1 MLSYFTIFTACA
13 PIFII
18 IASGYGCRRL
28 KILSKE
34 SDNSLVRLT
43 LNLLF
48 PAFII
53 NHILGNPKLTNTS
66 TILTATGTGFFFLI
80 LSIGICFYLSILL
93 KSTSEQR
100 RAFAVTTG
108 LQNYGFIP
116 IPIIYALFPESSV
129 GIIGVLLMHSIGV
142 EIALWTAGVMM
153 LSGNQ
158 KGGWKRLLNTPL
170 ITTIACLF
178 ANAAGAGNW
187 LHEKLEGTS
196 KMLGDC
202 AIPLSLLLI
211 GATIFDL
218 LNDSDGKKI
227 NQNRTREA
235 ILAAGLRMIIL
246 PSLILL
252 FAKLSPISPELKKV
266 LVIQAAMP
274 AAVFPIILTKQYG
287 GDTETAVRIVITTTL
302 ISIIS
307 IPPVIVFGLWIMGL
321 S

>member
-13 PIFII
+13 PVFII

-53 NHILGNPKLTNTS
+53 NHILGNPKLTDTS
-66 TILTATGTGFFFLI
+66 SIVAATGTGFFFLI
-80 LSIGICFYLSILL
+80 LSIGICFYLSKFL

-100 RAFAVTTG
+100 RAFAVTAG

-129 GIIGVLLMHSIGV
+129 GIIGILLMHSIGV

-153 LSGNQ
+153 LSGSQ

-170 ITTIACLF
+170 ITTIACLI
-178 ANAAGAGNW
+178 ANASGTGNW

-211 GATIFDL
+211 GATIYDL
-218 LNDSDGKKI
+218 LNDSDGKKTTES
-227 NQNRTREA
+227 RTREA
-235 ILAAGLRMIIL
+235 ILATGLRMIIL
-246 PSLILL
+246 PALILL
-252 FAKLSPISPELKKV
+252 FAKFSPISAELKKV

-321 S
+321 G